1 MRCTKV
7 LSVMVLSLLLIA
19 CGQSNSGLI
28 TGTLERDRVTLTA
41 PASEVITALPVKE
54 GVPITTGQVLVQLN
68 NTKQSATLKKV
79 IAVEQEAKITLE
91 KLLNGERDED
101 IQAARANVEQAKAN
115 LAEQE
120 RQVTRLT
127 NLVGRGLSTQADL
140 DNAVSQKEV
149 YAAVLDASQQNLNK
163 LIKGNRREDIEYAQA
178 VLEAASADVALAQ
191 QELDELT
198 IRATR
203 DGVLD
208 SLPFNQGERVSENSI
223 VAIIQASTSPYVAAY
238 IPEPHKAQFTTG
250 KQVTVYVDGVETPF
264 TGTVRW
270 ISIEPAF
277 TPYSNMSEEDR
288 SRLVYLTE
296 IVLPE
301 EATSLPAGIP
311 AQIKVD

>member
-28 TGTLERDRVTLTA
+28 PGTLERDRVTLTA

-54 GVPITTGQVLVQLN
+54 GAPITTGQVLVQLN

-238 IPEPHKAQFTTG
+238 IPEPHKTQFTTG